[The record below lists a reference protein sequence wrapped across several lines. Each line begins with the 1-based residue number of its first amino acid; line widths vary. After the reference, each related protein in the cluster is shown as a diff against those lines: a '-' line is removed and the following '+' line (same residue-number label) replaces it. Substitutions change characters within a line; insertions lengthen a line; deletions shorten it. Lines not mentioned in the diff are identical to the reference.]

1 MPTAAD
7 LMTPA
12 PRTCSTFSTV
22 LEAVMIFRDAD
33 CGAVPVT
40 ENGEP
45 VGILTD
51 RDVALALIDKGGE
64 LPDLPVSDIMTR
76 GVVSIPPDASLE
88 EIDSTFAAK
97 AVRRLLVTSTPP
109 ASSSVSSPGPTSP
122 ITSRL
127 RSSDGSWPTSSRS
140 RENRGGVRR
149 ADPTA
154 RSSMGRLT
162 CSARGPSGS
171 S

>member
-64 LPDLPVSDIMTR
+64 LIDLPVSDIMTR
-76 GVVSIPPDASLE
+76 GVVSVRPNATLE
-88 EIDSTFAAK
+88 EIESTFAEK
-97 AVRRLLVTSTPP
+97 AVRRLLVTD
-109 ASSSVSSPGPTSP
+109 ASGLLVGIVAWHDVSPYTSAQKLG
-122 ITSRL
+122 RVV
-127 RSSDGSWPTSSRS
+127 SDVVEKP
-140 RENRGGVRR
+140 
-149 ADPTA
+149 
-154 RSSMGRLT
+154 
-162 CSARGPSGS
+162 
-171 S
+171 

>member
-51 RDVALALIDKGGE
+51 RDVALALIDKGST
-64 LPDLPVSDIMTR
+64 LIDLPVSDIMTR
-76 GVVSIPPDASLE
+76 GVVSVRPDATLE
-88 EIDSTFAAK
+88 EIEATFAAK
-97 AVRRLLVTSTPP
+97 AVRRVLVTDASGLLVGIVAWHDVSPYTS
-109 ASSSVSSPGPTSP
+109 AQKLGRVVSDVVEKP
-122 ITSRL
+122 
-127 RSSDGSWPTSSRS
+127 
-140 RENRGGVRR
+140 
-149 ADPTA
+149 
-154 RSSMGRLT
+154 
-162 CSARGPSGS
+162 
-171 S
+171 